1 MQQRMMKIMII
12 VMAVFFYKVPA
23 GLCLYFICSTAWA
36 LAERKLIPKPQAVRD
51 AAGGT
56 DPSGGGVKPTG
67 PTKPDAPPPAN
78 GAAGGG
84 FVGRLK
90 AKLEE
95 MQRQVDDQSRR
106 QIRRDEPPRPG
117 GPPPGGGGG
126 GGGKK
131 KKRRK

>member
-23 GLCLYFICSTAWA
+23 GLCLYFICSTGWA
-36 LAERKLIPKPQAVRD
+36 LAERKLIPKPQVVKD
-51 AAGGT
+51 AAGGAG
-56 DPSGGGVKPTG
+56 PLGGGVRPTG
-67 PTKPDAPPPAN
+67 PTKPDGPSPAN
-78 GAAGGG
+78 GAEGGG
-84 FVGRLK
+84 FMSRLK

-95 MQRQVDDQSRR
+95 MQQQADEQSRR

-117 GPPPGGGGG
+117 G

-131 KKRRK
+131 KRRK